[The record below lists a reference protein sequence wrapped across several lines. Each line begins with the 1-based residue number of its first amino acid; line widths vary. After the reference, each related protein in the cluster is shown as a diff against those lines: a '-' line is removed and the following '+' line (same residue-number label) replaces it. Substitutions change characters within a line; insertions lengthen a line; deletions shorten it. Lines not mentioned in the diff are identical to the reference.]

1 MIQVWIA
8 PMIRPFTTTET
19 NHDQRS
25 GCWDRG
31 VASRQHGVCRR
42 DRSRIQ
48 RLAGEAD
55 DLPGGERGH
64 DANGPDLARQA
75 ILASREDVAGLCG
88 HRRQVSPHWA
98 CAQGRRS
105 PAGNTAMVM

>member
-1 MIQVWIA
+1 MIQFWIA
-8 PMIRPFTTTET
+8 PLIRPFTTTET
-19 NHDQRS
+19 NQNPRS

-31 VASRQHGVCRR
+31 VARRQRGVYRR

-64 DANGPDLARQA
+64 DADGPDLARQA
-75 ILASREDVAGLCG
+75 ILVSREDVAGSMRTPTAGFSTLG
-88 HRRQVSPHWA
+88 M
-98 CAQGRRS
+98 RS
-105 PAGNTAMVM
+105 RSSFADRSTAMFM